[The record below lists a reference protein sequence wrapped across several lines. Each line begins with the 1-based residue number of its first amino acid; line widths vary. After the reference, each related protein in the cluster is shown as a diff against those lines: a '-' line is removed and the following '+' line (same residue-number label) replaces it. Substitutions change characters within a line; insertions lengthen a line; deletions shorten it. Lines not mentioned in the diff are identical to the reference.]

1 MTPLPAATLLGQNVQ
16 RLCDL
21 QGVCLNALAKRLGW
35 QEETLAALKAGSLDI
50 TLDQLDQLCS
60 ALQVTPRELFD
71 EITMMQDQP
80 SQLRYG

>member
-35 QEETLAALKAGSLDI
+35 QDETLAALKAGSLDI

>member
-21 QGVCLNALAKRLGW
+21 QGACLNALAKRLGW
-35 QEETLAALKAGSLDI
+35 HDETLAALKAGSLDI

-80 SQLRYG
+80 GQLRYG